1 MDEHRQGLSCRG
13 ILDTSM
19 TKPVLQEM
27 LEQLLRG
34 VASVPALLLTNP
46 TQSLSSLNIDKYEV
60 VTSEPLHDLKGHIN
74 LLTELPHILPLGDVT
89 IQCNH

>member
-1 MDEHRQGLSCRG
+1 
-13 ILDTSM
+13 M

-60 VTSEPLHDLKGHIN
+60 VTSEPLHDLKGYIIN
-74 LLTELPHILPLGDVT
+74 LLTVTPHST
-89 IQCNH
+89 TRRCNHPV